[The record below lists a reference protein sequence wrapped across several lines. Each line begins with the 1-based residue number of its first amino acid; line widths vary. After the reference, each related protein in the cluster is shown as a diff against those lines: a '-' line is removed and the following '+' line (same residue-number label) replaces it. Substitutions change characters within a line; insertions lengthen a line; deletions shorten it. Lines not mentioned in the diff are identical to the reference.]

1 MSGLGPESSA
11 IKMSHDLEKR
21 ISSCSS
27 AEQIGEL
34 LREAAK
40 NQGLVRSDI
49 FNPDVLIPI
58 EPSGAI
64 QQLAKTIVVDGV
76 SHTIRGANEGE
87 ITRAEAALF
96 RNLFAQKPD
105 AAEQPRDTQTGRFVP
120 TPEPEQSADEIAR
133 DVALE
138 MQLRNGTITTVEF
151 IEKSGAIEK
160 YEARRENA
168 KLAGDT
174 ALWKSATDE
183 FIRSE
188 AARNYP
194 GGQDYLQRMYN
205 VLVENGWD
213 DSPDAG
219 TLAAAWEI
227 LQKEDYEAAIT
238 KTVESA
244 TDKFALRDA
253 LQPGSSLFGR

>member
-58 EPSGAI
+58 EPSGAM
-64 QQLAKTIVVDGV
+64 QQLEKTIVVDGV
-76 SHTIRGANEGE
+76 SHVIRGKNEGE
-87 ITRAEAALF
+87 LAHGEAALF
-96 RNLFAQKPD
+96 RNLFAQKPVVT
-105 AAEQPRDTQTGRFVP
+105 EQPRDTQGRFLSAE
-120 TPEPEQSADEIAR
+120 PEPQSAEEVAR
-133 DVALE
+133 NAELE
-138 MQLRNGTITTVEF
+138 MQFRFGNISAADYL
-151 IEKSGAIEK
+151 EKSGAIEK
-160 YEARRENA
+160 YEHRRENE
-168 KLAGDT
+168 KLSANT
-174 ALWKSATDE
+174 LSWKQATDE
-183 FIRSE
+183 FIHSE

-194 GGQDYLQRMYN
+194 GGEDYLRRMYD
-205 VLVENGWD
+205 VLLENGWE
-213 DSPDAG
+213 DSPTAE
-219 TLAAAWEI
+219 TLASAWQI
-227 LQKEDYEAAIT
+227 LQREDYEQSIAE
-238 KTVESA
+238 TVNAA